1 MKKLIFTTILPALL
15 AACAGIGGPPPVPG
29 EPVAAVKAKL
39 GEPTGTYPNGA
50 DTMLEYA
57 RGPAGQYTFMARIGP
72 DGRLLSYEQ
81 VLSSEKFATVK
92 PGKDT
97 KETILRTFGRPAQ
110 RVRYAS
116 VEGDVWLYRYK
127 EQNVWDSV
135 MSVEFNRQGVVLAMV
150 NGPDPE
156 REPRRGR

>member
-1 MKKLIFTTILPALL
+1 
-15 AACAGIGGPPPVPG
+15 
-29 EPVAAVKAKL
+29 
-39 GEPTGTYPNGA
+39 
-50 DTMLEYA
+50 MLEYA